1 MYAWIWRK
9 LPFGLW
15 GKLTGSLGLVAA
27 TGALLWYVI
36 FPWATPL
43 LPFDDV
49 QVGSGSQQ
57 GPAQEDPNAVS
68 STSSD
73 GPIKIPYNTKSNAPD
88 PSASATPKRTKT
100 SAPTII
106 PGD

>member
-9 LPFGLW
+9 LPFGLG
-15 GKLTGSLGLVAA
+15 GKLIGSLALLTA
-27 TGALLWYVI
+27 TGALLWYVV
-36 FPWATPL
+36 FPLATPL

-49 QVGSGSQQ
+49 QVGADTQQ
-57 GPAQEDPNAVS
+57 GPAQEDPNAV
-68 STSSD
+68 TSRDD
-73 GPIKIPYNTKSNAPD
+73 GPDDIPYNTRSNAAD
-88 PSASATPKRTKT
+88 PAATATPKRSKT